1 MQCETA
7 WTVGPGGSRVP
18 FAEVTNPHAGM
29 ICRRGALPGYVRYS
43 LLDIAAVGNGEKP
56 ADALH
61 GAVPLARAAEE
72 SGYHRV
78 WYAEHHNMPQ
88 IASAATSV
96 VIAHVAANTEHIRLG
111 AGGVMLPNHSPL
123 VIAEQFGTL
132 AALHPDRIDLG
143 LGRAPG
149 SDQNTMRA
157 LRRSPSSADTFPQDV
172 VELQG
177 YLTGDTQIKGVHAT
191 PGDGSNVPLYILG
204 SSLFGAQLAAA
215 LGLPYAF
222 ASHFSPSALFS
233 AVQTYRAEYRPSEAN
248 PEPYLIVAANM
259 IADENEDEART
270 QHQAALRWRARRFLV
285 PARNGR
291 EFTDE
296 EIDEV
301 LDTPSGDQIKGMMH
315 YTAVG
320 TPEQAQDFLTQLA
333 EKTGADE
340 LMLAPAAPR
349 RADRIRAV
357 ELVKAPAVVG
367 SVD

>member
-1 MQCETA
+1 MT
-7 WTVGPGGSRVP
+7 
-18 FAEVTNPHAGM
+18 
-29 ICRRGALPGYVRYS
+29 RRPAALRGYVRYS
-43 LLDIAAVGNGEKP
+43 LLDIAAVGSGEQP

-61 GAVPLARAAEE
+61 GAVPLARAAES

-111 AGGVMLPNHSPL
+111 AGGVMLPNHAPL

-157 LRRSPSSADTFPQDV
+157 LRRTPSSADTFPQDV
-172 VELQG
+172 LELQG
-177 YLTGDTQIKGVHAT
+177 YLTGDTRIKGVHAT
-191 PGDGSNVPLYILG
+191 PGDGSKVPLYILG

-222 ASHFSPSALFS
+222 ASHFSPSALF
-233 AVQTYRAEYRPSEAN
+233 AAIQTYRAEFRPSEQQ
-248 PEPYLIVAANM
+248 PEPYLIVAANL
-259 IADENEDEART
+259 IAAEDEEEARA
-270 QHQAALRWRARRFLV
+270 QHQAALRWRARRFLA
-285 PARNGR
+285 PGS
-291 EFTDE
+291 ELTDD
-296 EIDEV
+296 EIDV
-301 LDTPSGDQIKGMMH
+301 LLDTPSGDQVKGMMH

-320 TPEQAQDFLTQLA
+320 TPEQAQSYLAQLT

-349 RADRIRAV
+349 RTDRIRAV

-367 SVD
+367 SAG